1 MDALN
6 EENFAQAISSGRPI
20 AVDFWAEWCM
30 PCKMFAPVL
39 EELSDELDGKADFYK
54 VNVDDNMALAQ
65 KYNVSSIPNVVI
77 FKNGKVVDRM
87 VGVHAK
93 EEVVAMMEKHI

>member
-1 MDALN
+1 MNTLN
-6 EENFAQAISSGRPI
+6 TTNFEQAIHCGRPV

-54 VNVDDNMALAQ
+54 VNVDENMSLAQ
-65 KYNVSSIPNVVI
+65 KYNVSSIPNLIV
-77 FKNGKVVDRM
+77 FKNGQAVDQM

-93 EEVVAMMEKHI
+93 EEVIAMMEKHM